1 MQPAAA
7 AYNQAHDLKYE
18 QLSHE
23 IRSIKVQLATMN
35 DVAKKEQLFEKV
47 VNRRPLIQAATE
59 MRISEQPVQLDYS
72 VSEML
77 TQVEFDLPV

>member
-1 MQPAAA
+1 MR
-7 AYNQAHDLKYE
+7 YE

-35 DVAKKEQLFEKV
+35 NISKKEQLFEKV
-47 VNRRPLIQAATE
+47 VNRRPLIQQANE
-59 MRISEQPVQLDYS
+59 IRISEPPAQLDYS